1 MQQRRLGSGL
11 SVVVLLVLAVAL
23 ATGPDDPSVL
33 VAPDVDLALPTGE
46 GAGGE
51 LLEQTL
57 IVRAQAFYLVLVKRW
72 VRLAWFRGGR
82 HEGAGERL
90 PEDLFDTEDEFV
102 GLGPAGVDEGVAD
115 LP

>member
-1 MQQRRLGSGL
+1 MH
-11 SVVVLLVLAVAL
+11 AL
-23 ATGPDDPSVL
+23 AKSHAQD
-33 VAPDVDLALPTGE
+33 PDVLIPRRGFYLAL
-46 GAGGE
+46 A
-51 LLEQTL
+51 
-57 IVRAQAFYLVLVKRW
+57 KRW

-115 LP
+115 LS